1 MPHAFGLRSRTRH
14 LFAQHYRQHG
24 QVSLGKLLTVF
35 KKNDFVDVIGNG
47 SCQRGMPH
55 KFYHGKTGQVFDV
68 TRNSVGVIVNKR
80 VNTRIVPKRIHVR
93 IEHVRKSQSRE
104 AFVER
109 VRAND
114 KLKREAKA
122 RGEKVNTKRIP
133 KQPRGSTVVD
143 TSKTT
148 ISYMNPCKFREL
160 F

>member
-1 MPHAFGLRSRTRH
+1 MPHCFGYRARTRH
-14 LFAQHYRQHG
+14 LFSKGFRNHGPVHLSKIMQTYRKG
-24 QVSLGKLLTVF
+24 
-35 KKNDFVDVIGNG
+35 DFVDVIADG
-47 SCQRGMPH
+47 SIHKGMPH

-68 TRNSVGVIVNKR
+68 TKNSVGIIINKR

-109 VRAND
+109 VRQND

-122 RGEKVNTKRIP
+122 KGVKVNTKRIP
-133 KQPRGSTVVD
+133 KQPRGSQVIDV
-143 TSKTT
+143 SKSS
-148 ISYMNPCKFREL
+148 ISYMNPIKFREL